1 MKNLKLLSK
10 KFIITIFT
18 IFISVTGKLYAEEEA
33 KDIWSLNNEGEN
45 QIKKDEINVGSS
57 EIKILDEKKNID
69 EIVSYKISEDD
80 NIDSKKLEIM
90 GLYDP
95 GKNNFKLNMWVNS
108 DGEKID
114 NLIKKLDKLNLS
126 QDAKE
131 IYNKVILTNSLA
143 PQVNISTNHF
153 NKYKINW
160 LIKNKDLNLIKEF
173 VIKNNFSNIND
184 NLIKFYLDHYLSLA
198 DLKKAC
204 EIFKIL
210 DYPLSNE
217 YLLKYKIY
225 CLFDEGMEDQAQ
237 INFDL
242 LKEEGFED
250 KFFEERFLFLM
261 GYKEKIENI
270 ISDKNL
276 FEFHLSHRTN
286 NEFKYEPND
295 MTSELV
301 WKYLASS
308 NLLIDTSQVDLE
320 DSEKIIY
327 IEKATHSGNYEE
339 EELFNLYKR
348 FQFSIDQLITVEA
361 SYKLLSEYERRA
373 LLYQGILIHN
383 SSEKK
388 IELIKILSDE
398 FSKSKIE
405 NAFNNYLVKILK
417 EMNKDEIPSNHISF
431 YEEKIES
438 SIKIEKNIKFNNKIL
453 HQSKLLNYFIKK
465 VKKEKIEKDLENILK
480 KLAKDKNYYFTTK
493 DSILIESLINDGIQ
507 VPEKYIS
514 LLELYT
520 ANIPTDIQVMIN
532 DNESGVILL
541 RLVEIIGEDNFNDLG
556 SETQYFI
563 ISTLNQLKSNKLRNE
578 LILKILPFKV

>member
-1 MKNLKLLSK
+1 MKNLKLLNK
-10 KFIITIFT
+10 NFIITIFT
-18 IFISVTGKLYAEEEA
+18 IFILSITKVSSEEA
-33 KDIWSLNNEGEN
+33 TDIWSLNNETEN
-45 QIKKDEINVGSS
+45 TNVKDNQSITTSEINV
-57 EIKILDEKKNID
+57 LDNKKD
-69 EIVSYKISEDD
+69 TKDIVSYVIAEDD
-80 NIDSKKLEIM
+80 DIKSKNIEIL

-95 GKNNFKLNMWVNS
+95 GENDFELGMWINS

-114 NLIKKLDKLNLS
+114 NLIKKLHKLNLS
-126 QDAKE
+126 KDAKE
-131 IYNKVILTNSLA
+131 IYNKVILTNALPPKNS
-143 PQVNISTNHF
+143 ISKNDF
-153 NKYKINW
+153 NNYKIKW
-160 LIKNKDLNLIKEF
+160 LIKNKDLKLIKEF
-173 VIKNNFSNIND
+173 IIKNNFSNIND
-184 NLIKFYLDHYLSLA
+184 DLIKFYLDYYLSLA

-242 LKEEGFED
+242 LKEEGFEN

-295 MTSELV
+295 KTSELV

-327 IEKATHSGNYEE
+327 IEKATHSQNYEE

-383 SSEKK
+383 SPEKK
-388 IELIKILSDE
+388 IKLIKILFDE

-417 EMNKDEIPSNHISF
+417 EINKDEIPSNYISF

-507 VPEKYIS
+507 VPEKYLS